1 MSSERLPTQGSST
14 VTWDITFDKGTLEA
28 IGGLEVIVKAFTFRS
43 AFEMQM
49 M

>member
-28 IGGLEVIVKAFTFRS
+28 IGCPGVIREGPDIQICLWDA
-43 AFEMQM
+43 EC
-49 M
+49 